1 MEEWLSGYSTRLE
14 SVRAKALAGSSP
26 ASSASITIGTR
37 GIINNMINLFD
48 ATEFV
53 APYTDLIFPG
63 KAEDEKLLY
72 VTRESPMMLL
82 VRLTGLMITVA
93 VLVVVGSLALS
104 SVGDTFAINMGI
116 WIVIVLLFG
125 AIVMFGGLWWVWQV
139 YRKTLFIITTRR
151 LTKFIHT
158 TPWTRYQMSLTLDK
172 VVDSAAYSKG
182 YLQAMFGLGTFVA
195 RSSAGN
201 IKNFKI
207 ENIHFAEDLH
217 NWMNKLMFTFGNEM
231 SKLDDFR
238 PFVPKSIGKR
248 Y

>member
-1 MEEWLSGYSTRLE
+1 
-14 SVRAKALAGSSP
+14 
-26 ASSASITIGTR
+26 
-37 GIINNMINLFD
+37 MINLFEAND
-48 ATEFV
+48 FV

-63 KAEDEKLLY
+63 KAEDEKILY

-82 VRLTGLMITVA
+82 VRLTFFMGVVA
-93 VLVVVGSLALS
+93 AALLTGTLLLA
-104 SVGDTFAINMGI
+104 SVGETFEISVAFGI
-116 WIVIVLLFG
+116 GVVLILG
-125 AIVMFGGLWWVWQV
+125 AVVMFGGLWWIYQV

-182 YLQAMFGLGTFVA
+182 YLQAIFQLGTFVA

-207 ENIHFAEDLH
+207 ENINFAEDLH
-217 NWMNKLMFTFGNEM
+217 NWMNKLMFVFSNDLP
-231 SKLDDFR
+231 KLDGFR
-238 PFVPKSIGKR
+238 PFVAKPIGKR
-248 Y
+248 D